1 MGRYTGPKIRIHR
14 REGQDIGLK
23 SYNPAKEWRD
33 YAPGMHGQNRR
44 SKQSDF
50 GIQLREKQKV
60 KAAYGVMERQFRTYF
75 KRAARK
81 KGVTGQLLLQFLER
95 RLDNVIYRSGFAVTR
110 AQARQMVSHGN
121 VLVNDRKIDRPS
133 FQVEAGD
140 AVQLKLRKPE
150 RTKAIQE
157 LHEKVKDNMK
167 TEWLDVDSKGLK
179 AVVKRLPE
187 RADIQM
193 PIQEQL
199 IVELYSK

>member
-1 MGRYTGPKIRIHR
+1 MARYTGPKIRIHR

-23 SYNPAKEWRD
+23 AYNPGKEWRD
-33 YAPGMHGQNRR
+33 YPPGMHGQSRR

-50 GIQLREKQKV
+50 GMQLREKQKV

-75 KRAARK
+75 KRASRR

-95 RLDNVIYRSGFAVTR
+95 RLDNVIYRCGFAVTR
-110 AQARQMVSHGN
+110 AQARQMVAHGN
-121 VLVNDRKIDRPS
+121 VHVNDRKIDRPS

-140 AVQLKLRKPE
+140 AVKLKIRKPE
-150 RTKAIQE
+150 RAKFIQE
-157 LHEKVKDNMK
+157 QYEKVKDNMK
-167 TEWLDVDSKGLK
+167 TEWLDVDGKELK
-179 AVVKRLPE
+179 SVVKRLPE